1 MAVRAG
7 ESEPV
12 SGVNSLIYR
21 ENTGKFLDLEPL
33 GRGET
38 ARFQPF
44 LGLFPAISLKM
55 EQGISSR

>member
-7 ESEPV
+7 GSESV

-21 ENTGKFLDLEPL
+21 ENTGKFLDLGPF

-44 LGLFPAISLKM
+44 LGLYPAISLKD
-55 EQGISSR
+55 GTGNF